1 MFGYDNNG
9 NIYFIKSNEFYRID
23 INKNDHIELIKLK
36 NLSNIL
42 SEKIEYKKINKQN
55 MLHIKSIE
63 NALCELEDIT
73 DDEDEKEKFSDIYE
87 QSEDYKYNPEKRY
100 FHSEDNNYNSDSDDI
115 YEERKIIL
123 YENINDKI
131 IKININNDIP
141 SFETLII
148 NGNTKSN
155 DLIFRT
161 EIINDQPLYRITI
174 FTDISENN
182 ASILLNI
189 IGTRII
195 KFNLNYISLKI
206 TKEEE

>member
-9 NIYFIKSNEFYRID
+9 NIYFIKLDEYYRID
-23 INKNDHIELIKLK
+23 INKNDYIELIKL
-36 NLSNIL
+36 NNINIININ
-42 SEKIEYKKINKQN
+42 KIEYKKINKQN

-73 DDEDEKEKFSDIYE
+73 DDDVDENENFSDIYE

-100 FHSEDNNYNSDSDDI
+100 FHSENNEYDSDDMQND
-115 YEERKIIL
+115 RSIIL
-123 YENINDKI
+123 YENVNDIINKLDLE
-131 IKININNDIP
+131 NDIP

-174 FTDISENN
+174 FTEISQNT
-182 ASILLNI
+182 AQIILNI
-189 IGTRII
+189 IGTKFI
-195 KFNLNYISLKI
+195 KFNINYDTLEIVKQ
-206 TKEEE
+206 E

>member
-9 NIYFIKSNEFYRID
+9 NIYFIKSHDIYRID
-23 INKNDHIELIKLK
+23 IDKNDLIELIKLN
-36 NLSNIL
+36 NLDNIITN
-42 SEKIEYKKINKQN
+42 KIDYKKINKQN

-63 NALCELEDIT
+63 NALGELEDIT
-73 DDEDEKEKFSDIYE
+73 DDEDEKERFTEIYE

-100 FHSEDNNYNSDSDDI
+100 FHSEENNYDSESDDI
-115 YEERKIIL
+115 LDRKIIL
-123 YENINDKI
+123 YENVNDKI
-131 IKININNDIP
+131 SKLNLDNDIP

-174 FTDISENN
+174 FTNITQST
-182 ASILLNI
+182 ALMILNI
-189 IGTRII
+189 IGTKFI
-195 KFNLNYISLKI
+195 KFNLNYTSLEI
-206 TKEEE
+206 TKEV

>member
-23 INKNDHIELIKLK
+23 INKNDNIELIKLK

-42 SEKIEYKKINKQN
+42 SGKIEYKKINKQN

-73 DDEDEKEKFSDIYE
+73 DDEDEKEKFSEIYE

-100 FHSEDNNYNSDSDDI
+100 FHSEENNYNYEIDDI
-115 YEERKIIL
+115 DENRKIIL

-131 IKININNDIP
+131 SKINLDNDIP

-174 FTDISENN
+174 FTNITENT
-182 ASILLNI
+182 ALLVLNI
-189 IGTRII
+189 IGTKFI
-195 KFNLNYISLKI
+195 KFNLNYTNLEI
-206 TKEEE
+206 TTEI

>member
-23 INKNDHIELIKLK
+23 INKNDVIELIKLK

-100 FHSEDNNYNSDSDDI
+100 FHSEENNYNYETDDI
-115 YEERKIIL
+115 DENRKIIL

-131 IKININNDIP
+131 SKINLDNDIP

-174 FTDISENN
+174 FTNITENT
-182 ASILLNI
+182 ALLVLNI
-189 IGTRII
+189 IGTKFI
-195 KFNLNYISLKI
+195 KFNLNYTNLEI
-206 TKEEE
+206 TKEI

>member
-9 NIYFIKSNEFYRID
+9 NIYFIKLDEYYRID
-23 INKNDHIELIKLK
+23 IDKNDLIELIKL
-36 NLSNIL
+36 NNINNI
-42 SEKIEYKKINKQN
+42 SSKKIEYKKINKQN

-63 NALCELEDIT
+63 NALCELEDMT
-73 DDEDEKEKFSDIYE
+73 DDDLDEKENFSDIYE

-100 FHSEDNNYNSDSDDI
+100 FHSENNEYDSDDMQND
-115 YEERKIIL
+115 RNIIL
-123 YENINDKI
+123 YENVNDKI
-131 IKININNDIP
+131 SKLDLENDIP

-174 FTDISENN
+174 FTDFSQNTAQI
-182 ASILLNI
+182 ILNI
-189 IGTRII
+189 IGTKFI
-195 KFNLNYISLKI
+195 KFNLKYDTLELVKQ
-206 TKEEE
+206 E

>member
-23 INKNDHIELIKLK
+23 INKNDNIELIKLK

-100 FHSEDNNYNSDSDDI
+100 FHSEENNYNYETDDI
-115 YEERKIIL
+115 DENRKIIL

-131 IKININNDIP
+131 SKINLDNDIP

-174 FTDISENN
+174 FTNITENT
-182 ASILLNI
+182 ALLVLNI
-189 IGTRII
+189 IGTKFI
-195 KFNLNYISLKI
+195 KFNLNYTNLEI
-206 TKEEE
+206 TKEI

>member
-73 DDEDEKEKFSDIYE
+73 DDEDEKEKFSGIYE

-174 FTDISENN
+174 FTNITENT
-182 ASILLNI
+182 ALLVLNI
-189 IGTRII
+189 IGTKFI
-195 KFNLNYISLKI
+195 KFNLNYTNLEI
-206 TKEEE
+206 TKEI

>member
-23 INKNDHIELIKLK
+23 INKNNHIELIKLK

-100 FHSEDNNYNSDSDDI
+100 FHSDDNNYNPETDDI
-115 YEERKIIL
+115 DENRKIIL

-131 IKININNDIP
+131 YKINLDNDIP

-174 FTDISENN
+174 FTNISENI
-182 ASILLNI
+182 ALIILNI
-189 IGTRII
+189 IGTKFI
-195 KFNLNYISLKI
+195 KFNLNYTNLEI
-206 TKEEE
+206 TKEI

>member
-23 INKNDHIELIKLK
+23 IDKNDLIELIKI
-36 NLSNIL
+36 NNSNNIITN
-42 SEKIEYKKINKQN
+42 KIDYKKINKQN

-100 FHSEDNNYNSDSDDI
+100 FHSEENNYDSESDNIFED
-115 YEERKIIL
+115 RKIIL

-131 IKININNDIP
+131 SKLDLDNDIP

-174 FTDISENN
+174 FTNITQST
-182 ASILLNI
+182 ALMILNI
-189 IGTRII
+189 IGTKFI
-195 KFNLNYISLKI
+195 KFNLNYNNLEI
-206 TKEEE
+206 TKED